1 MKEKLF
7 VSFLIFL
14 SNINE
19 HYPDSN
25 DYNKNSL
32 VNYNIYIQM
41 DEFEGRIIHFSKLY
55 NGYGIKFSEPT
66 TIDYISYMYFL
77 NSTSNEI
84 KEILP
89 DTFIFVD
96 SFEIFEKVINQIATY
111 KSYTSQESI
120 VILVHDNILSNL
132 NSEEVMKYKQIS
144 KCLII
149 TYTDIPLSPFYEI
162 KDNVSKMR
170 KMKLNIDLTYSRY
183 PINGYISLICIL
195 FLLTNIGLFLFVIN
209 YMKIDD
215 KDKLGIHI
223 IIIILFILLNISY
236 IFTFVEILLSP
247 NILFY
252 KLISIEYFIIKI
264 IKVIF
269 INLTK
274 NSIMLIFLLNS
285 RGYCILF
292 FDKAYFCKYIKIIS
306 FIALFDYGMQIL
318 FSFFNFYL
326 LGFIYFKDIYNI
338 LYYILLGIYIYNK
351 GKNISLGLLVL
362 LYIIE
367 HNIDIGQK
375 TQEEK
380 DNIIEVIKM
389 KTLIRKKVNIF
400 SYINIIIGVIT
411 PLIYFVFSFWKGSTI
426 YDIIILI
433 DLSIIIICLSR
444 LLFPKQLL
452 NNYTLTYEE
461 LLHGIPE
468 DFLNE
473 YLFRISSE
481 NNIGNERL
489 SKMIPNNSPI
499 IIINPLQKLY
509 NEIIYNNND
518 EKNIPIDS
526 GETGETFDMNDI
538 EVRLI
543 NSISETGQI
552 GFVNNR
558 D

>member
-1 MKEKLF
+1 M
-7 VSFLIFL
+7 

-25 DYNKNSL
+25 DYNKNSF

-41 DEFEGRIIHFSKLY
+41 DEFEGRIIYLSKLY
-55 NGYGIKFSEPT
+55 NDYGIKFSESKT
-66 TIDYISYMYFL
+66 MDFISYMYFL
-77 NSTSNEI
+77 NNTSNEI
-84 KEILP
+84 KEIHP

-111 KSYTSQESI
+111 KSYTSQDSI
-120 VILVHDNILSNL
+120 VILVHDNILSDL
-132 NSEEVMKYKQIS
+132 NSEEVKKYKQIS

-149 TYTDIPLSPFYEI
+149 TYKDITLIPFYEI
-162 KDNVSKMR
+162 KDNVPIMR

-195 FLLTNIGLFLFVIN
+195 FLLTNIGLFLFVTN

-223 IIIILFILLNISY
+223 IIIFLFILLNISY
-236 IFTFVEILLSP
+236 IFTFVEIILSP

-274 NSIMLIFLLNS
+274 NSIMLIFLLIS

-292 FDKAYFCKYIKIIS
+292 FDKAYLCKYIKIIS
-306 FIALFDYGMQIL
+306 FIALIDYALQIL

-367 HNIDIGQK
+367 HNIDIGEK

-461 LLHGIPE
+461 LIHGIPE

-473 YLFRISSE
+473 YLFRISAE
-481 NNIGNERL
+481 NNFGNEGFP
-489 SKMIPNNSPI
+489 KMIPNNSPI

-509 NEIIYNNND
+509 NDIIYNNND
-518 EKNIPIDS
+518 EKNIQIDS
-526 GETGETFDMNDI
+526 GETGETIDMNDI

-552 GFVNNR
+552 GFLNNE

>member
-1 MKEKLF
+1 M
-7 VSFLIFL
+7 
-14 SNINE
+14 
-19 HYPDSN
+19 
-25 DYNKNSL
+25 
-32 VNYNIYIQM
+32 Q
-41 DEFEGRIIHFSKLY
+41 
-55 NGYGIKFSEPT
+55 
-66 TIDYISYMYFL
+66 
-77 NSTSNEI
+77 
-84 KEILP
+84 
-89 DTFIFVD
+89 
-96 SFEIFEKVINQIATY
+96 
-111 KSYTSQESI
+111 
-120 VILVHDNILSNL
+120 
-132 NSEEVMKYKQIS
+132 
-144 KCLII
+144 
-149 TYTDIPLSPFYEI
+149 
-162 KDNVSKMR
+162 
-170 KMKLNIDLTYSRY
+170 LNIDLTYSKY
-183 PINGYISLICIL
+183 PINSYITMICIL
-195 FLLTNIGLFLFVIN
+195 FLLTNIALFLFIIN
-209 YMKIDD
+209 YIKIDD
-215 KDKLGIHI
+215 QDKLGIHI
-223 IIIILFILLNISY
+223 IIIFIFILLDISY

-247 NILFY
+247 NILLY
-252 KLISIEYFIIKI
+252 KLISKAYFLIKI
-264 IKVIF
+264 IKVIL
-269 INLTK
+269 INITK
-274 NSIMLIFLLNS
+274 NSIMLIFLLIS

-292 FDKAYFCKYIKIIS
+292 FDKTYLCKYIKITS
-306 FIALFDYGMQIL
+306 FIAIIDYAMQIL
-318 FSFFNFYL
+318 FQFFDFYL
-326 LGFIYFKDIYNI
+326 IGFIYFKDIYNI

-444 LLFPKQLL
+444 LLFQKQLL

-461 LLHGIPE
+461 LIHGIPE

-509 NEIIYNNND
+509 NDIIYNNND

-526 GETGETFDMNDI
+526 DKTIDTNEI
-538 EVRLI
+538 EIRLI

-552 GFVNNR
+552 GFLNNG

>member
-1 MKEKLF
+1 M
-7 VSFLIFL
+7 
-14 SNINE
+14 
-19 HYPDSN
+19 
-25 DYNKNSL
+25 NS
-32 VNYNIYIQM
+32 
-41 DEFEGRIIHFSKLY
+41 K
-55 NGYGIKFSEPT
+55 
-66 TIDYISYMYFL
+66 
-77 NSTSNEI
+77 
-84 KEILP
+84 
-89 DTFIFVD
+89 
-96 SFEIFEKVINQIATY
+96 
-111 KSYTSQESI
+111 
-120 VILVHDNILSNL
+120 
-132 NSEEVMKYKQIS
+132 
-144 KCLII
+144 II
-149 TYTDIPLSPFYEI
+149 TYKDIPLSPFYEI

-223 IIIILFILLNISY
+223 IIIFIFILLNISY

-252 KLISIEYFIIKI
+252 KLISKEYFLIKI

-274 NSIMLIFLLNS
+274 NIIMFIFLLIS

-292 FDKAYFCKYIKIIS
+292 FDKTYLCKYIKIIS
-306 FIALFDYGMQIL
+306 FIALIDYAMQIL
-318 FSFFNFYL
+318 FSLFSFFNSYL

-338 LYYILLGIYIYNK
+338 FYYILLGIYIYNK

-367 HNIDIGQK
+367 HNINIGEK

-389 KTLIRKKVNIF
+389 KILIRKKVNIF

-461 LLHGIPE
+461 LIHGIPE

-473 YLFRISSE
+473 YLFRISTE
-481 NNIGNERL
+481 NNIRNEGF

-509 NEIIYNNND
+509 NDIIYNNND
-518 EKNIPIDS
+518 EKNILINS
-526 GETGETFDMNDI
+526 GETGEDIDMNDI

-552 GFVNNR
+552 GFLNNA